1 MRARAAL
8 AACVLTL
15 AACEDTGGDTLQGY
29 LEAEYLQIAATEAGW
44 LETVTVAEGDRAP
57 AGMVLFTLDAVRER
71 AAVAEA
77 RARLAQAEAELADL
91 HLGARPEEIDAL
103 EAQLAEAIAA
113 RDLADLT
120 EVRQERLVNTNAVSQ
135 ARLDEARAA
144 AAEAAAR
151 VERMR
156 AELAV
161 ARLPAR
167 HDRIVAAE
175 AAVAAA
181 RAALD
186 QAGWSLDQRTVASP
200 ADALVDEV
208 VRNPGEWV
216 PANGTVVSLLPPG
229 AIKVVFFIPEPQRA
243 TLTTGDALAVTCT
256 GCPDGITAR
265 VTHVFADAEYTP
277 PIIYSQETRSTL
289 VFRAE
294 ASLDDGH
301 AGLLPGQ
308 PVTLEVQP

>member
-1 MRARAAL
+1 MTARAAL
-8 AACVLTL
+8 AACLLIL

-29 LEAEYLQIAATEAGW
+29 VEAEYLQIAATEAGW
-44 LETVTVAEGDRAP
+44 LETVTVAEGDRASSD
-57 AGMVLFTLDAVRER
+57 MVLFTLDAVRER

-135 ARLDEARAA
+135 ARLDEARAE

-186 QAGWSLDQRTVASP
+186 QADWSLDQRTVASP

-216 PANGTVVSLLPPG
+216 PANGTVISLLPPG
-229 AIKVVFFIPEPQRA
+229 AIKVVFFVPEPRRA
-243 TLTTGDALAVTCT
+243 ALHMGDALAVTCT

-265 VTHVFADAEYTP
+265 VTHIFADAEYTP

-308 PVTLEVQP
+308 PVTLEVPP